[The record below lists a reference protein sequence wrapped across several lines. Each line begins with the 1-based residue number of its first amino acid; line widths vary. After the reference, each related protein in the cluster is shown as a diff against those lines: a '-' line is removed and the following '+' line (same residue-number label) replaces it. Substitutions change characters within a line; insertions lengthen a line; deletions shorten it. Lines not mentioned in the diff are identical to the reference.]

1 MKHIALIVVMLM
13 ASLSFIGNIRA
24 DETKGVEREVNGL
37 VISAATGK
45 PISDTIYVELMTP
58 DSLVVGRCM
67 TQRDHRRSYSEPT
80 YWFDLKFTAPGND
93 FILKLF
99 SPDYAAVYKH
109 LKIKN
114 YSTDAGTLQLRKLTR
129 FEKGMQLGE
138 VNVTASV
145 IQVVN
150 KGDTIQY
157 NADAFAVAQGSML
170 DALVEQLPGVEL
182 RDNGQIFVNG
192 RFVDKLLLDGKDFFK
207 GNQFVLLQNLP
218 AYTVK
223 NVKVYEQLSNTNE
236 VFGKGVSRDDPDL
249 YVMDI
254 NLKKG
259 YNNGIIANAEVGVG
273 THSRYR
279 GRAFGLLFNKSV
291 RLGAFAMINNINEK
305 RRPGSDG
312 DWDPADGTSGLTTT
326 KSGGLDYGYFKPDRS
341 VTLNGSVTA
350 QYNKTN
356 LNQLTNTQNFLA
368 GGNTFTRRWN
378 DNKDR
383 DVNINTDH
391 TFTFRP
397 KSGNAFNETLML
409 NAFYGTNKSSV
420 NTTEGT
426 FNRNPGEVPSLRSQL
441 ENGWVDDMDA
451 INRYLELRSSGQK
464 SFGFGLNNFTV
475 LSLPWKIDGFRLI
488 GSLDMHRSDD
498 NQLNTN
504 DYLLQ
509 YAGQD
514 PTVMLRS
521 NPQKAHGYKYILA
534 FDITKQVT
542 KRFQVA
548 LRVDY
553 FQIYEFK
560 SNTWL
565 TDNGNSSDGNTGQ
578 MMLPS
583 MRAETMMRLD
593 PRNSYFTGLHENN
606 LRPRLSLFYNYEK
619 RDEDGMLNSDV
630 GLAVDVDANIQQAW
644 IDYTGLTNA
653 RAGKNFTSPRIR
665 SVLWWNTPGMKTKW
679 QISYDLTMPTDLNPF
694 DMLDITLDSD
704 PLNIR
709 TGNPDLT
716 WALGHS
722 FGFMGFSKNW
732 LWNRFMFSCGL
743 NYEIDRRMPA
753 MSYSYDRAT
762 GVRTYRPVNVNGNRH
777 GYFYVNPTI
786 ALNRAQTFRLSF
798 TPMIMPR
805 RSVDMISLNEF
816 ESTQESVV
824 KSMNFSFNG
833 TLSYSVKRFMV
844 AADGKVET
852 QRSTSEQDY
861 FTPFRVTKFN
871 YGVRGRV
878 KLPWDVE
885 VSTDLKMY
893 STRGFDYAEM
903 NTNQLVWNARLTKSF
918 LKGMML
924 FSVDG
929 YDMLGR
935 VKNITYRVNEQGR
948 TETWVNNIPS
958 YVMFSL
964 RWNFSK
970 SPRE

>member
-1 MKHIALIVVMLM
+1 MLVSSLCVISPAL
-13 ASLSFIGNIRA
+13 ANKATGS
-24 DETKGVEREVNGL
+24 EREVNGL

-58 DSLVVGRCM
+58 DSMVVGRCM
-67 TQRDHRRSYSEPT
+67 TQRDYRRSYSEPT
-80 YWFDLKFTAPGND
+80 YWFDLKFTSPGND
-93 FILKLF
+93 FILRL
-99 SPDYAAVYKH
+99 SNPDYATVYKP
-109 LKIKN
+109 IKTRN
-114 YSTDAGTLQLRKLTR
+114 YSTDAGTIQMRKLTR
-129 FEKGMQLGE
+129 FEKGFQLGE

-182 RDNGQIFVNG
+182 RDNGQIYVQG

-259 YNNGIIANAEVGVG
+259 YNNGIIANAEAGAG

-279 GRAFGLLFNKSV
+279 GRAFGLAYSKDF
-291 RLGAFAMINNINEK
+291 RLGAFAMLNNINET
-305 RRPGSDG
+305 RRPGSNG
-312 DWDPADGTSGLTTT
+312 DWNPTDGTAGLTTT

-341 VTLNGSVTA
+341 ITLDGSVTA
-350 QYNKTN
+350 QYSKTS
-356 LNQLTNTQNFLA
+356 LNRLTNIQNFLA
-368 GGNTFTRRWN
+368 GGSTFTRRWN
-378 DNKDR
+378 DNISR
-383 DVNINTDH
+383 EVNLNTDH
-391 TFTFRP
+391 ALTFRP
-397 KSGNAFNETLML
+397 KSGNAYNETLRL
-409 NAFYGTNKSSV
+409 NAFYGTNKTSA

-426 FNRNPGEVPSLRSQL
+426 FNHNPGEIPDLRKQL
-441 ENGWVDDMDA
+441 EDGWVDEMEA
-451 INRYLELRSSGQK
+451 VNRYLELKASNQK
-464 SFGFGLNNFTV
+464 TYGFGLNNLTV
-475 LSLPWKIDGFRLI
+475 LSLPWRIDGLRLI
-488 GSLDMHRSDD
+488 GGVDMHRSDD
-498 NQLNTN
+498 SRQNTN

-509 YAGQD
+509 YAGQI

-521 NPQKAHGYKYILA
+521 NPRKEHGYEYNLA
-534 FDITKQVT
+534 FDITKQIT
-542 KRFQVA
+542 KRFEIT

-553 FQIYEFK
+553 FQTYEFK

-565 TDNGNSSDGNTGQ
+565 TDNSNSNSDDGHTEQ

-583 MRAETMMRLD
+583 MRAETMMRID
-593 PRNSYFTGLHENN
+593 PRNSYVTGLHENN

-619 RDEDGMLNSDV
+619 RDERGMVNS
-630 GLAVDVDANIQQAW
+630 GLGFGVDIDANIRQTW
-644 IDYTGLTNA
+644 INYTGLTNA
-653 RAGKNFTSPRIR
+653 RAGKNYTQPRVR
-665 SVLWWNTPGMKTKW
+665 SVLFWDTPGMKVKW
-679 QISYDLTMPTDLNPF
+679 QFDYNLTMPSDLNPF

-716 WALGHS
+716 WALGHNFS
-722 FGFMGFSKNW
+722 LMGYSRGW
-732 LWNRFMFSCGL
+732 LWNRLMFACL
-743 NYEIDRRMPA
+743 FQYEIDRRLPA
-753 MSYSYDRAT
+753 MSYSYDRTT

-777 GYFYVNPTI
+777 GCFYVTPTI
-786 ALNRAQTFRLSF
+786 ALNRAQTFTLSF
-798 TPMIMPR
+798 TPMFLPR
-805 RSVDMISLNEF
+805 RSVDMLSLNEF
-816 ESTQESVV
+816 ESTHESVV
-824 KSMNFSFNG
+824 NSLNFSFNG
-833 TLSYSVKRFMV
+833 TLSYNVERFMI

-852 QRSTSEQDY
+852 QRSTSVQDY

-878 KLPWDVE
+878 KLPWEIE

-918 LKGMML
+918 LRGMMM

-929 YDMLGR
+929 YDILGR

-970 SPRE
+970 KPRE